1 MFRKNFLLIL
11 ILFGAGVLSCF
22 AVESNAERYL
32 IDGNRFYQD
41 YLATKN
47 KAFLDDAYLN
57 YYKSV
62 EISPTSSGYLG
73 MGIVLLEKQMNRKAK
88 KNTNMF
94 TKGMVWRVIYQ
105 GIMIGGLTL
114 LAFGIGCGFNF
125 AVLETDPVVAMRAQT
140 MAFSV
145 LALSE
150 LVHVFN
156 LRSKSESMFKVGW
169 LTNKVLLGAIGI
181 SASLMIIVLAIP
193 GLREIFKELLS

>member
-1 MFRKNFLLIL
+1 
-11 ILFGAGVLSCF
+11 
-22 AVESNAERYL
+22 
-32 IDGNRFYQD
+32 
-41 YLATKN
+41 
-47 KAFLDDAYLN
+47 
-57 YYKSV
+57 
-62 EISPTSSGYLG
+62 
-73 MGIVLLEKQMNRKAK
+73 
-88 KNTNMF
+88 MF

-114 LAFGIGCGFNF
+114 LAFGIGCGFSF

-156 LRSKSESMFKVGW
+156 LRSNKESMFKVGW

-193 GLREIFKELLS
+193 GLREIFKVATLSIADVGIVAGLSIAPLIIVEIFKLLKINTIKED